1 MMSATTLKNFSFF
14 RLLNNIPLPYLYA
27 FSDKVDE
34 ENEECCNEDVEEGVD
49 EKINHQDQCLCSSLA
64 EFLLIEEKP
73 SLTSSKYQTFYKSS
87 LTL

>member
-34 ENEECCNEDVEEGVD
+34 ENEECCYQDVEERG
-49 EKINHQDQCLCSSLA
+49 EKEFNHQERRIEKLNQCVPVFPHGYISL
-64 EFLLIEEKP
+64 E
-73 SLTSSKYQTFYKSS
+73 
-87 LTL
+87 